1 LPTRNSAVILA
12 RETSKPGKGSS
23 GLGGRSVG
31 LVPDPSDWGVP
42 YAGSS
47 PVYPWRGFR
56 LFDWSEHSPQR
67 KGRWAKSYLLLC
79 VLLNVGSTEHRSSA
93 FAQAEQDAGNL

>member
-1 LPTRNSAVILA
+1 MLA
-12 RETSKPGKGSS
+12 RDAFKPVKGVS
-23 GLGGRSVG
+23 GLGDRSGG

-56 LFDWSEHSPQR
+56 LFDWSEYSAQK
-67 KGRWAKSYLLLC
+67 KGHWAKFYLLLC

-93 FAQAEQDAGNL
+93 FAQAEQGAGNL